1 MHVHVCG
8 DFLEE
13 CSTWHIHCTCRLIY
27 SFLFLLFRYI
37 SNPLLIEGRKFDIR
51 VYMLLIAGEKSIHGF
66 YRDGYIRLSCLP
78 YDAKSM
84 DVTIHLTN
92 QYIQKKHPLYTDVKE
107 DTVNYV
113 YRGREREG

>member
-1 MHVHVCG
+1 
-8 DFLEE
+8 
-13 CSTWHIHCTCRLIY
+13 
-27 SFLFLLFRYI
+27 
-37 SNPLLIEGRKFDIR
+37 
-51 VYMLLIAGEKSIHGF
+51 MLLIAGEKSIYGF

-107 DTVNYV
+107 DTVNYA
-113 YRGREREG
+113 YRERERERDKGKVPPFIKEIPR